1 MIFTHRDARLLQ
13 QLAQSFRG
21 DSVVNFPTDHQIGA
35 LVTLILAEPSCQA
48 HGSDQSSALDIR
60 IDHGQVL

>member
-1 MIFTHRDARLLQ
+1 MIVTNRDARLLQ

-21 DSVVNFPTDHQIGA
+21 DSVVSFPADRQIGA
-35 LVTLILAEPSCQA
+35 LDALILAEPSCQA
-48 HGSDQSSALDIR
+48 HGSGQSAALNIR